1 MVVMRC
7 AKKILFRINPG
18 TRSGGLPRRTSRLQ
32 EKRGRGH
39 TGMLGM
45 VAGVGGPGGTI
56 PGQADMGWSPE
67 PDSQPLAALA
77 TRLPRL

>member
-1 MVVMRC
+1 
-7 AKKILFRINPG
+7 
-18 TRSGGLPRRTSRLQ
+18 
-32 EKRGRGH
+32 
-39 TGMLGM
+39 MLGM
-45 VAGVGGPGGTI
+45 VAGVGGPGGTN